1 LELLKYLQTIKN
13 NLLYR
18 QEDYMGIS
26 ISILVILLAVL
37 APLLRKW
44 IVGTD
49 RYIDETDGR
58 RVDFWGR
65 IILVIIFLVLLFFV
79 VDTSDETIVK
89 LFFIIALT
97 ITTAFQSI
105 IEWKYLKNSKEFVVT
120 LILWVIGLIYFFLFI
135 L

>member
-1 LELLKYLQTIKN
+1 
-13 NLLYR
+13 
-18 QEDYMGIS
+18 MGIS

-37 APLLRKW
+37 TPLLRKW

-65 IILVIIFLVLLFFV
+65 IILAVIFFCLLFFV
-79 VDTSDETIVK
+79 IDTSEEMTVK
-89 LFFIIALT
+89 WFFIIFFT
-97 ITTAFQSI
+97 IITAFQSI
-105 IEWKYLKNSKEFVVT
+105 VEWKYLKNSKEYVVT
-120 LILWVIGLIYFFLFI
+120 LLLWLIGIIYFFLFI

>member
-1 LELLKYLQTIKN
+1 
-13 NLLYR
+13 
-18 QEDYMGIS
+18 MGIS
-26 ISILVILLAVL
+26 ISILVFLLAVL

-49 RYIDETDGR
+49 RYISETDGR
-58 RVDFWGR
+58 SVYFWGR
-65 IILVIIFLVLLFFV
+65 VILAILFLVLFFFV
-79 VDTSDETIVK
+79 IDTSDETILK
-89 LFFIIALT
+89 WFFLIALT

-120 LILWVIGLIYFFLFI
+120 LLLWVIGLIYYFLFI